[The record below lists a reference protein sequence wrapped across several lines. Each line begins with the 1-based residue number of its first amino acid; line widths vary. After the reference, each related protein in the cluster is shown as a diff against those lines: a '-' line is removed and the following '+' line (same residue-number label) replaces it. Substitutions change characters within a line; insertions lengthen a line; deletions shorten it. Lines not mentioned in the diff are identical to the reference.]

1 MSSYTFFE
9 NQYLGLNRMSL
20 TRRMSLAIFCFLA
33 YYFNSFNLE
42 GGDLYFFIG
51 ISIIVISISLL
62 FILHFQTKIENGSI
76 VLDGLWTARKVKIDV
91 ASLVA
96 SKEVIYSKYILN
108 RSVYNL
114 HRKGTIRFYTRGKE
128 AVSLED
134 KDGLIYLVGS
144 QKASELNRVINSLIK
159 KNT

>member
-20 TRRMSLAIFCFLA
+20 TRRMSLAVFCFLA
-33 YYFNSFNLE
+33 YYFNSFNFE

-51 ISIIVISISLL
+51 IIIIVISISLL
-62 FILHFQTKIENGSI
+62 FVLHFQTKIQNGSI
-76 VLDGLWTARKVKIDV
+76 ILDGLWTARKVKIDIS
-91 ASLVA
+91 SLVA
-96 SKEVIYSKYILN
+96 SKEVTYSKYILN

-114 HRKGTIRFYTRGKE
+114 HRKGTIRFYTRGNE

-134 KDGLIYLVGS
+134 KDGLIYLIGS
-144 QKASELNRVINSLIK
+144 QKASELNRVVNSLIK
-159 KNT
+159 NNT

>member
-1 MSSYTFFE
+1 MSPSTFFE

-20 TRRMSLAIFCFLA
+20 TRRMSLSVFCFLA
-33 YYFNSFNLE
+33 YYFNSSNLE

-51 ISIIVISISLL
+51 ITIIVISISLL

-76 VLDGLWTARKVKIDV
+76 ILDGLWTARKVKIDIS
-91 ASLVA
+91 SLVA
-96 SKEVIYSKYILN
+96 STEVTYSKFILN

-134 KDGLIYLVGS
+134 KDGLIYLIGS

-159 KNT
+159 NNT

>member
-1 MSSYTFFE
+1 MSSYIFFE

-33 YYFNSFNLE
+33 YYFNSSNLE

-51 ISIIVISISLL
+51 IIIIVISIPLL

-76 VLDGLWTARKVKIDV
+76 ILDGLWTARKVKIDIS
-91 ASLVA
+91 SLVA
-96 SKEVIYSKYILN
+96 STEVTYSKFILN

-134 KDGLIYLVGS
+134 KDGLIYLIGS

-159 KNT
+159 NNT